1 MKKTITILLFLCMM
15 FNTIIFADTAQH
27 AFSIGY
33 ATATSYIYSSSASA
47 NVNAPSNVYTTMTMT
62 YKYVNIYTGL
72 KGTSYDIDY
81 GYGWRGVYQSAP
93 TNCRSVYQSTAI
105 QSSYGDE
112 TWNVT
117 LCDSAQ

>member
-27 AFSIGY
+27 AFSVGY

-62 YKYVNIYTGL
+62 YKYVNIYTAL
-72 KGTSYDIDY
+72 RALHMTSIMDMD
-81 GYGWRGVYQSAP
+81 GEASTKSAP

-112 TWNVT
+112 TCNVT
-117 LCDSAQ
+117 LYDSAQ